1 MLNHRLGR
9 FCSLQVVWGVEV
21 AVWVKGKR
29 PSKVAVVILRLVTRK
44 TVHSTKKMI
53 SSNRKMEEKDIP
65 QAQDASQRVLSPF
78 YFPRFRVSRRC
89 GPCALVTPVVVK
101 ENPTIFSRSI
111 WPSCLGPFFSSSVIL
126 PSLEVL
132 SVPSLW
138 QLVARKKK

>member
-9 FCSLQVVWGVEV
+9 FCSLEVVWGVEV

-65 QAQDASQRVLSPF
+65 QAQDASQCILSPF
-78 YFPRFRVSRRC
+78 YFPCFWFSQHCASC
-89 GPCALVTPVVVK
+89 GPCSNK
-101 ENPTIFSRSI
+101 
-111 WPSCLGPFFSSSVIL
+111 
-126 PSLEVL
+126 
-132 SVPSLW
+132 
-138 QLVARKKK
+138 